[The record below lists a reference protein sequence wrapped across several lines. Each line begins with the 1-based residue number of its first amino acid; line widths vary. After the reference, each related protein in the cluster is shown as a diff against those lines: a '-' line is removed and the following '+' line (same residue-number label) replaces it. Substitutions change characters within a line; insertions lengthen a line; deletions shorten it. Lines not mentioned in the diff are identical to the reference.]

1 VFNLKKKN
9 AMRILRIP
17 LLAFILVLILL
28 AGCAGAPAVPGGAGP
43 TALPSPLATV
53 SINPT
58 PSSSST
64 PLPTPV
70 PTLRSAFSGEEA
82 YKHIIAQTDIGPRS
96 TGTEAGWKTGDYI
109 IAQLKQSGWEVETQ
123 EFEYQ
128 GVTARNI
135 IGKRGAGPITI
146 VGAHYDTRRQADND
160 PDPAKHNE
168 PVIGANDG
176 ASGVAVLLEMART
189 LDVDQTGREVWLTF
203 FDAEDNGR
211 LDGWDWIAGSTY
223 MAQHLTVTPT
233 AMILLDMIGDA
244 DLQVYWDRNSDAN
257 LNESIWQT
265 AAQLGFA
272 QQFIPQY
279 KWTMID
285 DHMPFAQR
293 GIPAVDLIDFDYPY
307 WHTTQDT
314 ADKVGPDSLERIG
327 KTISTWLEQTAP

>member
-1 VFNLKKKN
+1 L
-9 AMRILRIP
+9 
-17 LLAFILVLILL
+17 
-28 AGCAGAPAVPGGAGP
+28 
-43 TALPSPLATV
+43 V
-53 SINPT
+53 SIIP
-58 PSSSST
+58 T
-64 PLPTPV
+64 PLPV
-70 PTLRSAFSGEEA
+70 SRSAFSGDEA
-82 YKHIIAQTDIGPRS
+82 YKHIVAQTDLGARP
-96 TGTEAGWKTGDYI
+96 TGSEAGWKTGDYI

-128 GVTARNI
+128 GVKARNI
-135 IGKRGAGPITI
+135 IGKRGHGPITI
-146 VGAHYDTRRQADND
+146 VGAHYDTRRKADND
-160 PDPAKHNE
+160 PDPAKRTE
-168 PVIGANDG
+168 PVIGADDG

-189 LDVDQTGREVWLTF
+189 LDVDKAGREVWLTF

-211 LDGWDWIAGSTY
+211 LDGWDWIVGSTY

-244 DLQVYWDRNSDAN
+244 DQQVYWDHNSDAQ
-257 LNESIWQT
+257 LNKGIWQT

-307 WHTTQDT
+307 WHTAQDT
-314 ADKVGPDSLERIG
+314 ADKVSPDSLERVG
-327 KTISTWLEQTAP
+327 RTISTWLEQTSP

>member
-1 VFNLKKKN
+1 MFDLKKKN
-9 AMRILRIP
+9 AMRILHLA
-17 LLAFILVLILL
+17 LLCLGGVAILL
-28 AGCAGAPAVPGGAGP
+28 AACAGGTATPVRAGVTP
-43 TALPSPLATV
+43 TAATSPLAPV
-53 SINPT
+53 SIVPT
-58 PSSSST
+58 PR
-64 PLPTPV
+64 P
-70 PTLRSAFSGEEA
+70 AFSGDEA
-82 YKHIIAQTDIGPRS
+82 YGHVIAQTDLGARP
-96 TGTEAGWKTGDYI
+96 TGSEAGWKTGEYI
-109 IAQLKQSGWEVETQ
+109 IAQLKQSGWQVETQ

-128 GVTARNI
+128 GVKARNI
-135 IGKRGAGPITI
+135 IGKRGHGPIAI

-160 PDPAKHNE
+160 PDPAKHTQ

-189 LDVDQTGREVWLTF
+189 LDVPATGREVWLTF

-244 DLQVYWDRNSDAN
+244 DQQLSWDHNSNAQ
-257 LNESIWQT
+257 LNEGLWQT
-265 AAQLGFA
+265 AATLGYA

-314 ADKVGPDSLERIG
+314 ADKVSPRSLERIG
-327 KTISTWLEQTAP
+327 KTVSTWLEQTPP